1 MRGPE
6 TLTLDPNQGVPNNPA
21 LPVLVYRGVVPI
33 GDPDAIEAKLRGNGW
48 RPDWRDGVFPYHH
61 YHSTAHEALACTS
74 GSTELML
81 GGEGG
86 HAVRVAAGDL
96 LVLPAGTGHCRI
108 AASTDFLLVG
118 AYPDGQHWDICRE
131 AADAATLARIAAV
144 PLPAADPVGGRDG
157 PLPYLWSKKS

>member
-6 TLTLDPNQGVPNNPA
+6 TLTLGPNHGVPNNSA
-21 LPVLVYRGVVPI
+21 LPVLIYRGVVPI
-33 GDPDAIEAKLRGNGW
+33 DDPDTIEATLRGNGW
-48 RPDWRDGVFPYHH
+48 RPDWRDGVYPYHH

-74 GSTELML
+74 GSAELML

-86 HAVRVAAGDL
+86 HAVHVAAGDL

-108 AASTDFLLVG
+108 TASTDFLLVG
-118 AYPDGQHWDICRE
+118 AYPDGQHWDLCRE

-144 PLPAADPVGGRDG
+144 PLPDADPVGGRDG
-157 PLPYLWSKKS
+157 PLPHLWSKNA